1 MRIMLVNAMPT
12 ETLDIVEKF
21 KMKTVGKLANFYP
34 YYSTKIGDREV
45 YLLQTHVGS
54 INAPA
59 ATSIA
64 IEQLKPEY
72 VIKVGCIG
80 GNAPGLKANDI
91 IVPTLFFHSGAWLT
105 RSYIDNTPTQDASL
119 WQSLYGNFP
128 YQNNKANIGGI
139 DYSFE
144 PSKKLNQVYKDVLNS
159 ESVNYIEA
167 PLGSGDMVIFSKEV
181 MNNISVNIL
190 KLKDPLEP
198 WCTDNESHA
207 VAQICSIF
215 QIPFTG
221 IYFIASS
228 DYEELEGY
236 DPDSIRTQTK
246 NTILP
251 LLEKVLLK
259 L

>member
-1 MRIMLVNAMPT
+1 MKILLVTAMET
-12 ETLDIVEKF
+12 ETLDIVDKF
-21 KMKTVGKLANFYP
+21 KMHLEGKLANFYP
-34 YYSTKIGDREV
+34 LYSAIIRDREV
-45 YLLQTHVGS
+45 SLLQTHIGS

-64 IEQLKPEY
+64 IERLKPDY

-105 RSYIDNTPTQDASL
+105 RSYIDNFPTKDSSL
-119 WQSLYGNFP
+119 WQSLYGDLP
-128 YQNNKANIGGI
+128 YQNNQANIGGL

-144 PSKKLNQVYKDVLNS
+144 PSKKLNQAYKDVLDA
-159 ESVNYIEA
+159 ESSHYIEA
-167 PLGSGDMVIFSKEV
+167 PLGSGDIVIFSKEV
-181 MNNISVNIL
+181 MNNIRANIL
-190 KLKDPLEP
+190 KLKDPLAP
-198 WCTDNESHA
+198 WCTDNESYA
-207 VAQICSIF
+207 IAQICSIYK
-215 QIPFTG
+215 IPFTG

-236 DPDSIRTQTK
+236 DPDNIRTQTK

-251 LLEKVLLK
+251 IVEKVIIK
-259 L
+259 I